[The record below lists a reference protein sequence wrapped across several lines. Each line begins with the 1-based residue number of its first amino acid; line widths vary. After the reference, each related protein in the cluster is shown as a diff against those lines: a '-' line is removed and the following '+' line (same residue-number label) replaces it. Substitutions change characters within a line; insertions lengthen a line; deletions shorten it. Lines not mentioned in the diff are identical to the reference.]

1 VKDIDVKQNL
11 LMGSEKFPSEDF
23 SQALKLE
30 AAKVAA
36 GLLAKIQ

>member
-1 VKDIDVKQNL
+1 MDGKRTFNKIL
-11 LMGSEKFPSEDF
+11 

-36 GLLAKIQ
+36 EQSSML